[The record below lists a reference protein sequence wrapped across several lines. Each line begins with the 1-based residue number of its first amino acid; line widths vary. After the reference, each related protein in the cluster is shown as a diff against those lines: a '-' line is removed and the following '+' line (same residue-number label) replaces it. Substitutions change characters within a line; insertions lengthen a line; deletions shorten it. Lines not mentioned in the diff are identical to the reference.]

1 MSLAKMSAF
10 FARGPNQ
17 KWQQGLSCKSN
28 FFTRAPK
35 IMYEYT
41 FCGEIDHKDCDS
53 DIILTLRHHVDPKI
67 QDGHHPG
74 DQKCKVLYT
83 NQPPGLQEMGDV
95 WHLYITHYGRTKKI
109 RISEIRFIQ

>member
-53 DIILTLRHHVDPKI
+53 DIILTLRHHLDPEI
-67 QDGHHPG
+67 QDGHHLLER
-74 DQKCKVLYT
+74 KR
-83 NQPPGLQEMGDV
+83 N
-95 WHLYITHYGRTKKI
+95 
-109 RISEIRFIQ
+109 F